1 MHVFNWFP
9 FPNDVS
15 DYRVSLRHQK
25 NHRDIEYEI
34 YRQLCRENKYSSPV
48 QPRHYSLVSLSV
60 IRVGGGSNSRHLSP
74 ACVCGVRCGV
84 RQMAAQ
90 SPPVPRPGH
99 TSCGTVSPGDQRC
112 PGHSYS
118 PTAATDR
125 SLAELSAVDSG
136 QCWQHGGPGPQP
148 GAPPAQAHVL
158 SS

>member
-1 MHVFNWFP
+1 MKSTGNSVARTNIP
-9 FPNDVS
+9 AQSN
-15 DYRVSLRHQK
+15 Q
-25 NHRDIEYEI
+25 DITPLSRYP
-34 YRQLCRENKYSSPV
+34 SSV
-48 QPRHYSLVSLSV
+48 LVV
-60 IRVGGGSNSRHLSP
+60 AATVGTSAQR
-74 ACVCGVRCGV
+74 ACAVRCGV